1 MQAAERRVGTFTMA
15 FRTPVAVEATASVAG
30 PVEGKGPLAGYFDR
44 VVEDKLFGHPTWES
58 AEAAFLRQAVDL
70 MLQKRGLKG
79 QDLDYLVAGDLINQL
94 GASSFAAR
102 AVDRPFLGLFGAC
115 ATWAEALTV
124 GALLVDGGYARR
136 VGVAVSS
143 HHEAAERQFR
153 YPVEFG
159 YQRPATATW
168 TATGAAAALL
178 VAEGEGPRITLATV
192 GRVIDMGVKDP
203 FDLGGAMAAA
213 AADTVVHHLRDSGRS
228 PDDYD
233 LIATGDLGSYGLPL
247 TADLV
252 RDQGYNLGERAV
264 DCGVLL
270 YDRAQGVGAGASG
283 TACSGMVTSGYL
295 YREMLAGNLRSVLLV
310 STGALFSPTSYHQ
323 GESIPCVAHAVS
335 IEWGVGGQ

>member
-1 MQAAERRVGTFTMA
+1 MQVAERRVGGFTLA
-15 FRTPVAVEATASVAG
+15 FRTPVAIEAAASVAG
-30 PVEGKGPLAGYFDR
+30 PVEGRGPLASYFDR

-70 MLQKRGLKG
+70 ALQKRGLKG
-79 QDLDYLVAGDLINQL
+79 EDLDYLVAGDLINQL

-124 GALLVDGGYARR
+124 GALLIDGGYARR

-178 VAEGEGPRITLATV
+178 AAGGEGPRLTMATV

-203 FDLGGAMAAA
+203 FDLGAAMAAA
-213 AADTVVHHLRDSGRS
+213 AADTIVHHLRDAGRS
-228 PDDYD
+228 PQDYD
-233 LIATGDLGSYGLPL
+233 LIATGDLGSYGLPI

-252 RDQGYNLGERAV
+252 REAGYDLGETAA

-270 YDRAQGVGAGASG
+270 YERAQGVGAGGSG
-283 TACSGMVTSGYL
+283 TACSGLVTAGYL
-295 YREMLAGNLRSVLLV
+295 YREMLAGNLRSLLLV

-335 IEWGVGGQ
+335 IEWGAGAA